1 MEEMQQLE
9 EQTPSS
15 KYKKLDYTLK
25 TPEERVKFVENLLAE
40 LSSPPSSRYLEV
52 LGSYII
58 NATPKNPNILTENR
72 LVTIHKRET
81 SYEGLVEKFEN
92 GEDGVHNLIIND
104 KNVLL
109 THKKAITEKDIEEV
123 PGLKELRGAI
133 DYWETKYAAAKGKD
147 KFTIKKNLIEMRK
160 DQYVLKDTH
169 YQPMPPSPTV
179 QSIANIPLPEHI
191 TFNDKGEP
199 ESDGLISFFNPF
211 HISALLCNYS
221 ALKMETETKFSSD
234 FYYLMLDLDN
244 LVGAALAEYPMYEA
258 IVEWKIDGI
267 QNLEI
272 QERLLEKFG
281 KTHSIE
287 YISALWRKKIPKII
301 AEKAKDNYLEWYYT
315 NVERGRWK
323 KCSRCGQIKLA
334 HNRFF
339 SKNKTSKDGYYSICK
354 ECRNAKK
361 ED

>member
-1 MEEMQQLE
+1 MEEMQQTGSQAPL
-9 EQTPSS
+9 

-25 TPEERVKFVENLLAE
+25 TPEERVKFVEELLAE
-40 LSSPPSSRYLEV
+40 LPHPPSSRYLEI
-52 LGSYII
+52 LGSYIC
-58 NATPKNPNILTENR
+58 NANPKKSNILTENR
-72 LVTIHKRET
+72 LITIHKRET

-92 GEDGVHNLIIND
+92 GEDGVHNLIIDD

-109 THKKAITEKDIEEV
+109 THKKSITEKDIEEV
-123 PGLKELRGAI
+123 PGLKELRAAI
-133 DYWETKYAAAKGKD
+133 DYWENEYKKATGKD
-147 KFTIKKNLIEMRK
+147 KFIIKKNLIEMRK

-169 YQPMPPSPTV
+169 YQPMPPSPTIR
-179 QSIANIPLPEHI
+179 SIAQIPLPEHI
-191 TFNDKGEP
+191 SFDEKGEP
-199 ESDGLISFFNPF
+199 ISDCLISFFNPL

-244 LVGAALAEYPMYEA
+244 LVSAALAEYPMYES

-267 QNLEI
+267 QNIEI
-272 QERLLEKFG
+272 QERLMEKFG
-281 KTHSIE
+281 KTHSVE

-301 AEKAKDNYLEWYYT
+301 AEKAKDDYLNWYYT
-315 NVERGRWK
+315 NVECGRWK

-354 ECRNAKK
+354 ACRSVKK

>member
-1 MEEMQQLE
+1 MQQLE

-40 LSSPPSSRYLEV
+40 LPSPPSSRYLEV

-109 THKKAITEKDIEEV
+109 THKKAITEKDIAEV

>member
-40 LSSPPSSRYLEV
+40 LPSPPSSRYLEV

-123 PGLKELRGAI
+123 PGLKELRDAI